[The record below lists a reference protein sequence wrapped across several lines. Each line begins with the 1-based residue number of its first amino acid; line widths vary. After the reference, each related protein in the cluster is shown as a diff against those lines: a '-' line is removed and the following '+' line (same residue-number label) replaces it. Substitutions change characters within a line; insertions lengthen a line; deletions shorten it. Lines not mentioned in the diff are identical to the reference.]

1 MLGYNISTYSQEEP
15 YNKVADE
22 LQGMENAKQQLER
35 ALDILDEALSDFDR
49 VAYTNYYEDYYE
61 GKMSIMDILEDMQAS
76 IEDKENEL

>member
-22 LQGMENAKQQLER
+22 LQG
-35 ALDILDEALSDFDR
+35 
-49 VAYTNYYEDYYE
+49 EDYYE